1 MREQSPGPVL
11 GARGDV
17 DTCRRILEGCEAM
30 AQIFISY
37 VEEDSQTAV
46 EIAGGLEAAGYSTWY
61 YERENAPGPSYLEEI
76 YNAILKAQALLV
88 LVSPRSLESH
98 QITVEVEQ
106 AHECAKPFI
115 PVLFDLSHD
124 ELIHQPRWKMA
135 FGTTKSI
142 ELPPEG
148 VSAILPDIVLGL
160 QKLAILPA
168 NGQSDAERESVVPV
182 RKRFTGRSRKKS
194 LRILVTS
201 ILAAAL
207 IFGARWLYVRKM
219 KMDLEA
225 RIGNAVEFLDAY
237 RDGLKY
243 WAAPAT
249 WRVEKEGPRL
259 RVAGPGLGFLQDRVY
274 GDFQVSF
281 DIQLLN
287 RKGAVW
293 VLRAQDP
300 QNYYLFQLSGPDGV
314 SANSI
319 TTFICKNGKLR
330 QELTLN
336 VSHDLGR
343 ADDSIQLSVEAKGR
357 IIRHTIQVFSQPDV
371 GPQNLTYLDDG
382 TFLYGGIGFGTKDGE
397 EFRVWPIHVV
407 PLKPSS
413 STSRIPVPSGQSF
426 NQAEWRALAFPQSFL
441 APFR

>member
-1 MREQSPGPVL
+1 
-11 GARGDV
+11 
-17 DTCRRILEGCEAM
+17 M
-30 AQIFISY
+30 AQVFISY

-46 EIAGGLEAAGYSTWY
+46 EIAHGLEAAGYSTWY

-76 YNAILKAQALLV
+76 YNAILKAQVLLV

-98 QITVEVEQ
+98 QITIEVEQ
-106 AHECAKPFI
+106 AHENAKPFI

-124 ELIHQPRWKMA
+124 ELIHQPRWKMC

-148 VSAILPDIVLGL
+148 VSAILSDIVLGL
-160 QKLAILPA
+160 KKLAILPA
-168 NGQSDAERESVVPV
+168 NGQSEAVPESLAPV
-182 RKRFTGRSRKKS
+182 RKRFRGKSRKKN
-194 LRILVTS
+194 LRILATS
-201 ILAAAL
+201 ILVAVL
-207 IFGARWLYVRKM
+207 MFGARWLYVRKM

-225 RIGNAVEFLDAY
+225 KISNAVEFSDGY

-243 WAAPAT
+243 WSAPAT
-249 WRVEKEGPRL
+249 WQVEKEGPRL
-259 RVAGPGLGFLQDRVY
+259 RVAGPGLGFLQDRIY

-293 VLRAQDP
+293 VLRAQNP
-300 QNYYLFQLSGPDGV
+300 QNYYLFQLSGPAGA
-314 SANSI
+314 SANCI

-330 QELTLN
+330 QELTLH

-343 ADDSIQLSVEAKGR
+343 PDDSIHLSVEAKGR

-397 EFRVWPIHVV
+397 EFRVWPIHVM
-407 PLKPSS
+407 PLKPAS
-413 STSRIPVPSGQSF
+413 STSRVPVPSSDF
-426 NQAEWRALAFPQSFL
+426 LERAKWDALASPKFVL
-441 APFR
+441 APFLRSDFLPLLGRCGANPTHGLNFRKGL

>member
-1 MREQSPGPVL
+1 
-11 GARGDV
+11 
-17 DTCRRILEGCEAM
+17 M
-30 AQIFISY
+30 AQVFISY

-46 EIAGGLEAAGYSTWY
+46 EIAHGLEAAGYSTWY

-106 AHECAKPFI
+106 AHECAKPFL
-115 PVLFDLSHD
+115 PVLFDLDHD

-142 ELPPEG
+142 ELPSEG
-148 VSAILPDIVLGL
+148 ISAILPDIVLGL
-160 QKLAILPA
+160 QKLGIVPGA
-168 NGQSDAERESVVPV
+168 GQSETVTGPPASV
-182 RKRFTGRSRKKS
+182 RKRFRGKSRKKGI
-194 LRILVTS
+194 RILVAS
-201 ILAAAL
+201 GFVAAL
-207 IFGARWLYVRKM
+207 FFGARWLYVRKM
-219 KMDLEA
+219 RMDLEA
-225 RIGNAVEFLDAY
+225 RIGNAVEFSDAY

-243 WAAPAT
+243 WSTPAS

-259 RVAGPGLGFLQDRVY
+259 RVAGPGLGFLRDRIY
-274 GDFQVSF
+274 GDFQASF
-281 DIQLLN
+281 DIELLN

-300 QNYYLFQLSGPDGV
+300 QNYYLFQLSGPAGA
-314 SANSI
+314 SANTI
-319 TTFICKNGKLR
+319 TTFICKDGKLR
-330 QELTLN
+330 QELTVN

-343 ADDSIQLSVEAKGR
+343 PDDSIHLSVEAKGR

-397 EFRVWPIHVV
+397 EFRVWPIHVM
-407 PLKPSS
+407 PLKPHSNALQGPAPS
-413 STSRIPVPSGQSF
+413 IQLFEPAKWAELASHEFFLVPPRRCDFASLPGSCRSNSTHGL
-426 NQAEWRALAFPQSFL
+426 N
-441 APFR
+441 FRKGL

>member
-1 MREQSPGPVL
+1 M
-11 GARGDV
+11 
-17 DTCRRILEGCEAM
+17 
-30 AQIFISY
+30 
-37 VEEDSQTAV
+37 
-46 EIAGGLEAAGYSTWY
+46 
-61 YERENAPGPSYLEEI
+61 
-76 YNAILKAQALLV
+76 
-88 LVSPRSLESH
+88 VSPRSLESH

-115 PVLFDLSHD
+115 PVLFEVSHE

-142 ELPPEG
+142 ELPPQG
-148 VSAILPDIVLGL
+148 VSAILPDIVRGL
-160 QKLAILPA
+160 QKLVILPA
-168 NGQSDAERESVVPV
+168 NGQSDVERESVVPV

-194 LRILVTS
+194 LRIVIAS
-201 ILAAAL
+201 ILVAAL
-207 IFGARWLYVRKM
+207 IVGARWLHLRKIRIDM
-219 KMDLEA
+219 ET

-237 RDGLKY
+237 HDGLRY

-249 WRVEKEGPRL
+249 WRVEEGPRL
-259 RVAGPGLGFLQDRVY
+259 RVAGPGLGFLQDRIY

-300 QNYYLFQLSGPDGV
+300 QNYYLFQLSGPAAA

-343 ADDSIQLSVEAKGR
+343 TDDSIHLSVEAKGR

-413 STSRIPVPSGQSF
+413 STSRVPVPFSQFLERVDAPVSPRILV
-426 NQAEWRALAFPQSFL
+426 ASFL
-441 APFR
+441 QYDFVPVL

>member
-1 MREQSPGPVL
+1 
-11 GARGDV
+11 
-17 DTCRRILEGCEAM
+17 M
-30 AQIFISY
+30 AQVFISY

-46 EIAGGLEAAGYSTWY
+46 EIAHGLEAAGYSTWY

-106 AHECAKPFI
+106 AHECAKSFI
-115 PVLFDLSHD
+115 PVLFDLSHE
-124 ELIHQPRWKMA
+124 ELIHQPCLKMA

-160 QKLAILPA
+160 QKLAIVPA
-168 NGQSDAERESVVPV
+168 NGQSEAVTESFAPV
-182 RKRFTGRSRKKS
+182 RKRFRGKSRKKG

-201 ILAAAL
+201 IFVAAL
-207 IFGARWLYVRKM
+207 FFGARWLYVRKM
-219 KMDLEA
+219 RMDLEA
-225 RIGNAVEFLDAY
+225 KIRNAVEFLDGY

-243 WAAPAT
+243 WSAPAT

-259 RVAGPGLGFLQDRVY
+259 RVAGPGLGFLQDRIY

-293 VLRAQDP
+293 VLASP
-300 QNYYLFQLSGPDGV
+300 GPAELLPV
-314 SANSI
+314 S
-319 TTFICKNGKLR
+319 TF
-330 QELTLN
+330 
-336 VSHDLGR
+336 
-343 ADDSIQLSVEAKGR
+343 
-357 IIRHTIQVFSQPDV
+357 
-371 GPQNLTYLDDG
+371 GPRW
-382 TFLYGGIGFGTKDGE
+382 GFGK
-397 EFRVWPIHVV
+397 
-407 PLKPSS
+407 
-413 STSRIPVPSGQSF
+413 
-426 NQAEWRALAFPQSFL
+426 
-441 APFR
+441 